1 MQRRRNV
8 LRKIILLGLIGVSLA
23 LVLTIPVR
31 AQDPLPSWNDG
42 ASKQAI
48 VSFVEKVATVGSPDF
63 IPAAERIATFD
74 NDGTLWP
81 ENPVP
86 FQLAFALDCLR
97 QQLPTKP
104 EWKDYLFVKAALDG
118 DAPKLLADH

>member
-1 MQRRRNV
+1 MQRRNV
-8 LRKIILLGLIGVSLA
+8 LRKIAFLGLVGICLA
-23 LVLTIPVR
+23 LVLSIPVR

-48 VSFVEKVATVGSPDF
+48 VSFVKKVTTIGSPDF
-63 IPAAERIATFD
+63 VPAAERMATFD

-86 FQLAFALDCLR
+86 VQLAFALDRLKQQRCPGGLLR
-97 QQLPTKP
+97 SKP
-104 EWKDYLFVKAALDG
+104 DSA
-118 DAPKLLADH
+118 HRR

>member
-48 VSFVEKVATVGSPDF
+48 VCREGGNGRLSGLHSS
-63 IPAAERIATFD
+63 R
-74 NDGTLWP
+74 
-81 ENPVP
+81 
-86 FQLAFALDCLR
+86 
-97 QQLPTKP
+97 
-104 EWKDYLFVKAALDG
+104 
-118 DAPKLLADH
+118 